1 VKKIFFLCVILITK
15 IAHST
20 EYVHYDEIRGGINQV
35 IVTAWNNSNAKLVF
49 FEREKIIE
57 LRFNGPEHVLGV
69 AMSNPKGYQWPKI
82 NTGKYSIRFDFNN
95 NSPMIL
101 ESLLGYVSQRSMPDG
116 KISYSLIL
124 IKAPANYEQ
133 FFVWYQ
139 SCNRVVVE
147 YNEST
152 QLIFTKN

>member
-1 VKKIFFLCVILITK
+1 MKKIFFLCLILITK
-15 IAHST
+15 ITHAT
-20 EYVHYDEIRGGINQV
+20 EYVHHDEIRGGINRV
-35 IVTAWNNSNAKLVF
+35 IVTASNNSNAKLIF

-57 LRFNGPEHVLGV
+57 LRFNVPEHQLGV
-69 AMSNPKGYQWPKI
+69 AISNPNSYQWPKI
-82 NTGKYSIRFDFNN
+82 NTEKYSIRFDFNN

-101 ESLLGYVSQRSMPDG
+101 DSLLGYVYQRKMPDG

-124 IKAPANYEQ
+124 TKAPANYEQ

-152 QLIFTKN
+152 QLVFTKN